1 MKDDVS
7 IAGRA
12 DAYVG
17 ARRALHRDKELSCC
31 RCWPTMRKGASSL
44 RAAAQEEVRRG

>member
-7 IAGRA
+7 ITGRA

-17 ARRALHRDKELSCC
+17 ARRALHRDEELSVVVA
-31 RCWPTMRKGASSL
+31 G
-44 RAAAQEEVRRG
+44 RR